1 MATISV
7 LDREMYSEAEASRLL
22 RVAPST
28 LNYWLEGGVRRGKTY
43 KPILRTEPRG
53 DRSVT
58 WAEFIEAGLLRE
70 YRRTHQVPMAELRGF
85 IDRLRDSLGVPYPLA
100 HRRPYIADRKL
111 LLEAQTAAGLDADFC
126 LVAEVSGQLILT
138 PPSQFFVERVDWDDD
153 LAIGWRPHED
163 RRSPVRMTPGI
174 RFGRPAVRGISTDV
188 LWEHNAAGEDVDELA
203 EAFNLVPDDVRWA
216 IAYETSQRAA

>member
-1 MATISV
+1 
-7 LDREMYSEAEASRLL
+7 
-22 RVAPST
+22 
-28 LNYWLEGGVRRGKTY
+28 
-43 KPILRTEPRG
+43 
-53 DRSVT
+53 
-58 WAEFIEAGLLRE
+58 
-70 YRRTHQVPMAELRGF
+70 
-85 IDRLRDSLGVPYPLA
+85 VPYPLA

-138 PPSQFFVERVDWDDD
+138 PPRSSSLSGLTGMTTWR
-153 LAIGWRPHED
+153 LAGGRMKTAA
-163 RRSPVRMTPGI
+163 RPVRMTPGI